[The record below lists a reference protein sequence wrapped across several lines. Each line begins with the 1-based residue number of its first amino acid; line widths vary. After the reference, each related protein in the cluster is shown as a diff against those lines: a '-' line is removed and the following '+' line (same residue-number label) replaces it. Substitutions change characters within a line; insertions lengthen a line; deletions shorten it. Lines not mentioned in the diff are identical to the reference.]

1 MAKVIFE
8 FTESDAAPT
17 DKPGCM
23 VIPVNISVGIE
34 GFNGG
39 QPGHS
44 ECLALIMK
52 QKASAI
58 INAINEVYIRKLKES
73 GVQEVK
79 SELFKVNESQGD
91 KNVH

>member
-17 DKPGCM
+17 DKPGHM
-23 VIPVNISVGIE
+23 FIPVNISVGIE
-34 GFNGG
+34 GFNDGH
-39 QPGHS
+39 PGHS

-52 QKASAI
+52 QNAADILMI
-58 INAINEVYIRKLKES
+58 IKEIYIMKLKGS
-73 GVQEVK
+73 GNIEVNAA
-79 SELFKVNESQGD
+79 LFNVNEQQGD